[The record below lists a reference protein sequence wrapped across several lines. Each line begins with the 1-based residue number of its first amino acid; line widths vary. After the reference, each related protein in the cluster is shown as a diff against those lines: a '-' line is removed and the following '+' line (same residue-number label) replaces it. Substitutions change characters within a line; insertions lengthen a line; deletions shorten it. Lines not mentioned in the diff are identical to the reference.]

1 MKRKK
6 PAKII
11 DVVNVGILWVEQCFF
26 QIHPSFA
33 RKRVCFFLEKRHLSL
48 NHDFLEEYT

>member
-26 QIHPSFA
+26 QVLQGNVSVFSW
-33 RKRVCFFLEKRHLSL
+33 KKRHLSL